1 MSYRFAQVEID
12 TARQVVRVDG
22 REVPCQPR
30 VYQLLLL
37 LCEAGGAVVPREV
50 IFDRLWE
57 GQPAPSDESLTQLV
71 HRLRSILGPSSQVV
85 HTVRGVG
92 FRLDSE
98 VEVVGDRLPA
108 SADASQTAG
117 SQADDSQQGEAGN
130 DGRGQ
135 AVSAAAAARGRRARR
150 WWALLLLL
158 PLAAAVAWSSL
169 PKPWQVIEPGYA
181 LVRGDLDA
189 EHRQTVDLVARAFAA
204 ERAGDRAQ
212 AVRLLEAA
220 HATDAATPVP
230 AAFLCLYS
238 PWQRKTGEAERWA
251 KAAAERLRPSS
262 SAYLHLLVR
271 YADATTSDRD
281 RDWLAAASALLALR
295 PSAWSLRL
303 ARAHYHLAHREEAAA
318 LADLQQISVP
328 SLDDPN
334 LSMVLA
340 DRASLGDVAGAERAF
355 ASERRGGEEALAW
368 YVRGRI
374 ARSKRRVHE
383 ARDAF
388 DRELA
393 IAIRQNQ
400 PDLAVEAR
408 LLGGL
413 AACEE
418 GDLAAAASRFDL
430 AAPDALAEHR
440 PGIATEAF
448 GLGAWLAWRRA
459 DLAGRDRRLAQ
470 AAALHAKPDWPNEAS
485 LTLLALW
492 TGAHP
497 PWEPRALAA
506 RMPKDP
512 DFAGVD
518 DLLLA
523 REAFA
528 AGNRE
533 EARRGLRRARESGIG
548 KTYFME
554 EAALLAADLGEPPAP
569 QWVDPP
575 YPNLLRFAAAQE
587 LNRRA
592 PRRER
597 PSPAPAP
604 PVG

>member
-12 TARQVVRVDG
+12 TARQVVRADG

-37 LCEAGGAVVPREV
+37 LCEARGAVVPREA

-57 GQPAPSDESLTQLV
+57 GQPVASDESLTQVV

-85 HTVRGVG
+85 RTVRGVG

-98 VEVVGDRLPA
+98 VELVPDRLPA
-108 SADASQTAG
+108 PADASQAHA
-117 SQADDSQQGEAGN
+117 SQAHASRQGEGGDDVHGGASSSSSSSASR
-130 DGRGQ
+130 GRG
-135 AVSAAAAARGRRARR
+135 ARR

-189 EHRQTVDLVARAFAA
+189 EHRQTIDLVSRAFVA

-212 AVRLLEAA
+212 AMRLLETA

-230 AAFLCLYS
+230 AVFLCLFS
-238 PWQRKTGEAERWA
+238 PWHARTGEAERWA
-251 KAAAERLRPSS
+251 RAAAARLRPSS

-271 YADATTSDRD
+271 YADATTGDRD

-303 ARAHYHLAHREEAAA
+303 ARAHYHLAHREEAAT
-318 LADLQQISVP
+318 LADLQKISVP

-340 DRASLGDVAGAERAF
+340 DRAALGDVAGAERAF
-355 ASERRGGEEALAW
+355 ASERRRGDEALAW

-400 PDLAVEAR
+400 PDLAAEAR

-430 AAPDALAEHR
+430 AAPDALDEHR
-440 PGIATEAF
+440 PGMATEAF

-470 AAALHAKPDWPNEAS
+470 AADLRARPDWPNEAS

-492 TGAHP
+492 TGAQP

-506 RMPKDP
+506 GMPKDP

-518 DLLLA
+518 ELLLA
-523 REAFA
+523 RAAFA
-528 AGNRE
+528 GGNRE
-533 EARRGLRRARESGIG
+533 AARRGLLRAREAGIG

-592 PRRER
+592 VRR
-597 PSPAPAP
+597 
-604 PVG
+604 

>member
-37 LCEAGGAVVPREV
+37 LCEARGAVVPREA

-71 HRLRSILGPSSQVV
+71 HRLRSILGPGSQVV
-85 HTVRGVG
+85 YTVRGVG

-98 VEVVGDRLPA
+98 VELVGDRFPA
-108 SADASQTAG
+108 SEDGSKEGREAAS
-117 SQADDSQQGEAGN
+117 
-130 DGRGQ
+130 DGGGQ
-135 AVSAAAAARGRRARR
+135 AVSAAAAAPRGRGARR
-150 WWALLLLL
+150 WWALLLL
-158 PLAAAVAWSSL
+158 PPAAAVAWSSL

-189 EHRQTVDLVARAFAA
+189 EHRQTIDLVSRAFAA

-212 AVRLLEAA
+212 AIRLLETA

-238 PWQRKTGEAERWA
+238 PWQVKTGEAGRWA
-251 KAAAERLRPSS
+251 KAAAARLRPHS

-271 YADATTSDRD
+271 YADATTGDRD
-281 RDWLAAASALLALR
+281 RDWLAAASALLTLR

-340 DRASLGDVAGAERAF
+340 DRASLGDVAGAKRAF
-355 ASERRGGEEALAW
+355 ASERRHGEEALAW

-374 ARSKRRVHE
+374 ARSKRRPHE

-400 PDLAVEAR
+400 PDLAAEAR

-418 GDLAAAASRFDL
+418 GDLAAAAPRFDL
-430 AAPDALAEHR
+430 AAADFLDEHR
-440 PGIATEAF
+440 PGIATEAL
-448 GLGAWLAWRRA
+448 GLGAWLSWRRA

-470 AAALHAKPDWPNEAS
+470 AAALHARPDWPNEAS

-492 TGAHP
+492 TGSHP
-497 PWEPRALAA
+497 PREPRALAA
-506 RMPKDP
+506 GLPKVP
-512 DFAGVD
+512 ELAGVD
-518 DLLLA
+518 ELLLA

-528 AGNRE
+528 AGNQE
-533 EARRGLRRARESGIG
+533 EDRRGLRRARESGIG

-592 PRRER
+592 ARR
-597 PSPAPAP
+597 
-604 PVG
+604 